1 MKVKTI
7 NKKLHKKLTENKGT
21 TLVEMVVVFALL
33 SIFMV
38 SVTQVISSA
47 IMLFNDINFTG
58 KSVEVSDMVLT
69 KVGGLLESCN
79 GEIEEPVIT
88 LDAEGNLSEAVFYD
102 RTRTKVKLKVV
113 SNRLQVVYP
122 TVEST
127 GLPTTNLDGD
137 GERNATNPY
146 VWTFTEKSYHGFN
159 IKNLKI
165 EKAGDG
171 YPDNVY
177 KITLVI
183 NRTDYGD
190 YVSTKYVKCYSLPE

>member
-1 MKVKTI
+1 MKFEFI
-7 NKKLHKKLTENKGT
+7 NEKLHKKMTDNKGT

-69 KVGGLLESCN
+69 KVGGLLESAN

-88 LDAEGNLSEAVFYD
+88 LDAEGNLSEADFYD
-102 RTRTKVKLKVV
+102 RTRTKVKVKLV
-113 SNRLQVVYP
+113 SQRLQVVYP

-127 GLPTTNLDGD
+127 GVPTTNVNSNGD
-137 GERNATNPY
+137 REAINPY
-146 VWTFTEKSYHGFN
+146 VWGFAENAYHGFN
-159 IKNLKI
+159 IKTLKI

-183 NRTDYGD
+183 SRTDYGD